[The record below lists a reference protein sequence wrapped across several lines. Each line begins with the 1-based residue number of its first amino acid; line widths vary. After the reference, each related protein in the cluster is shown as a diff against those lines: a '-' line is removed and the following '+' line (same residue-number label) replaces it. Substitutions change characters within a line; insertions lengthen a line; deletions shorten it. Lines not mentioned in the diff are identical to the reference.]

1 MRVKL
6 LADWEDRD
14 VVRFRRYRWNE
25 SMARRRRG
33 MLLRL
38 DFDEPLP
45 KGPGE
50 RPEPLVLGSL
60 SHFGFGLFRPVER

>member
-1 MRVKL
+1 
-6 LADWEDRD
+6 
-14 VVRFRRYRWNE
+14 
-25 SMARRRRG
+25 MAQRRRG
-33 MLLRL
+33 MLLQL

-60 SHFGFGLFRPVER
+60 SHFGFGLFRPLGR